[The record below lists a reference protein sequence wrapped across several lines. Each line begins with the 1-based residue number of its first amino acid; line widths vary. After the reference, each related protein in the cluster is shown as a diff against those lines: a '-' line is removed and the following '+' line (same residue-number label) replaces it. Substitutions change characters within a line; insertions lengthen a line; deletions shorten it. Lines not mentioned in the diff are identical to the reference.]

1 MIDRL
6 GLRTVDIARQLASS
20 YGEQTVGKLAEL
32 KSQLFEN
39 AWRLE
44 VKPRYGALGILRI
57 MKARGVRSAVA
68 SSNNTDR
75 ILKII
80 EYFGMDALLDTTVG
94 INEVEQGK
102 PDPALVTTAIKK
114 LGLVPTESIYVGDSR
129 YDIEAGRAA
138 GAQTALV
145 LQPVAAQSNLKVE
158 PDYRLRNLYQL
169 KQIIWPGLDWRY

>member
-1 MIDRL
+1 
-6 GLRTVDIARQLASS
+6 
-20 YGEQTVGKLAEL
+20 
-32 KSQLFEN
+32 
-39 AWRLE
+39 
-44 VKPRYGALGILRI
+44 
-57 MKARGVRSAVA
+57 
-68 SSNNTDR
+68 
-75 ILKII
+75 
-80 EYFGMDALLDTTVG
+80 MDALLDTTVG
-94 INEVEQGK
+94 INEVGRGK

-158 PDYRLRNLYQL
+158 PDSRLRNLYQL